1 MRLASHRPLDVLI
14 ATSEAAPIVSEITT
28 RFDRLTSGLTGLG
41 HHATVL
47 SMAQIPRLRVGEWR
61 LSSFLAYWPRIAR
74 QLRNFDVVNV
84 HAPVPTMSDVFLR
97 LCNWLLVG
105 DCCPVPGVAV
115 SAGERHR

>member
-47 SMAQIPRLRVGEWR
+47 SMAQIPSYGSASGDYPP
-61 LSSFLAYWPRIAR
+61 SS
-74 QLRNFDVVNV
+74 
-84 HAPVPTMSDVFLR
+84 PTGR
-97 LCNWLLVG
+97 G
-105 DCCPVPGVAV
+105 
-115 SAGERHR
+115 